1 MLIRDA
7 EVDGRRIDV
16 RLAGGVVAEL
26 GAGLERQPDEGV
38 LDAGGGALLP
48 GLHDHHVHLR
58 AMAAVRASVVLKP
71 GDDVAARVRSE
82 PPGWVRVIGYHE
94 SMGGPLDRWRLDA
107 LVGDRPVRV
116 QHRTG
121 ELWVLSSAAARELG
135 LSDEHDGRLW
145 RQDEWLRDRVP
156 PVEHDLAGVGRDA
169 ARRGVTGFTDTTPD
183 RPAGDARA
191 LADAGLPQRLHL
203 MLPPD
208 DDVPDSTLVTAGP
221 VKVLL
226 DDATLPPVD
235 ELATLFAEAASAGRN
250 VAVHCV
256 TRVQLIAVLA
266 AGLRPGDRIEHGA
279 VIPEELIGEVAR
291 VGAVVVTQPNFAV
304 ERAKQYRTDVDPDD
318 LDSLYRCRSLLDA
331 GVAVA
336 AGTDAPFGG
345 PDPWAAMRAA
355 VSRDLGPAERVDA
368 ATALGLFL
376 GAPDAP
382 ATRRRVEPGAPADLC
397 LLGVPLAVALEEL
410 DASNVRAAFVAGEFA
425 TAR

>member
-1 MLIRDA
+1 VLIYDA

-16 RLAGGVVAEL
+16 RLAGGVVAEI
-26 GAGLERQPDEGV
+26 GSGIERQRDEEV
-38 LDAGGGALLP
+38 LDAGGGALIP

-58 AMAAVRASVVLKP
+58 AMAAARASVVLKP
-71 GDDVAARVRSE
+71 GDDVGARLRSA
-82 PPGWVRVIGYHE
+82 PPGWVRAIGYHE
-94 SMGGPLDRWRLDA
+94 SMAGPLDRWRLDA

-121 ELWVLSSAAARELG
+121 ELWIVNSAAGREVGLG
-135 LSDEHDGRLW
+135 DDHDGRLW
-145 RQDEWLRDRVP
+145 RQDDWLRERVP
-156 PVEHDLAGVGRDA
+156 AVAHDLAAVGRDA

-183 RPAGDARA
+183 RPAGDAA
-191 LADAGLPQRLHL
+191 TLTDAGLPQRLHL
-203 MLPPD
+203 MVPPD
-208 DDVPDSTLVTAGP
+208 VDVPDSPLVTAGP

-235 ELATLFAEAASAGRN
+235 ELATLFADVASAGRN

-266 AGLRPGDRIEHGA
+266 AGLRPGYRIEHGA
-279 VIPEELIGEVAR
+279 VIPGELIGEVSR

-304 ERAKQYRTDVDPDD
+304 ERAEQYRADVDPDD

-345 PDPWAAMRAA
+345 ADPWAAMRAA
-355 VSRDLGPAERVDA
+355 VARDLGPAERVDA

-376 GAPDAP
+376 GAADAP
-382 ATRRRVEPGAPADLC
+382 ATRRRIEPGAPADLC
-397 LLGVPLAVALEEL
+397 LLGVPLAVGLEEL
-410 DASNVRAAFVAGEFA
+410 DAANVRAAFVAGERA
-425 TAR
+425 TDS